1 LRDGR
6 RAHRED
12 LLGQQQADVQAGV
25 DPPAVAD
32 ADVDRVAREVDGAR
46 LRAHGEVD
54 PGVGRGEPRQARAEP
69 AVGEGRQDRDRERA
83 GRRAAAHLLDRA
95 GEAGEGLA
103 QLGQGA
109 PAGLGQRQPARQ
121 AAEQGDA
128 QVGLEQADLL
138 ADRGGASRRARRR
151 PWRSRRGGRRPR
163 RRGAR
168 SGEAGGA
175 AWPRA

>member
-1 LRDGR
+1 M
-6 RAHRED
+6 
-12 LLGQQQADVQAGV
+12 
-25 DPPAVAD
+25 
-32 ADVDRVAREVDGAR
+32 REVDGAR
-46 LRAHGEVD
+46 LRAHGELD

-69 AVGEGRQDRDRERA
+69 AAGEGGHDGDHQRA

-128 QVGLEQADLL
+128 EVGLEEADLL
-138 ADRGGASRRARRR
+138 ADRG
-151 PWRSRRGGRRPR
+151 RGHGELVGGP
-163 RRGAR
+163 GEAA
-168 SGEAGGA
+168 EAGGGLEGAERVQGRQA
-175 AWPRA
+175 ARHGREHKET